1 MSQLDLQ
8 ALSEKCSSLQRQLTH
23 SSQHAAGQRENF
35 SERLTRLEGSQRDLT
50 DQDKRIR
57 KNSDYVEKLKK
68 VAFHLQKESAQLRVE
83 LGQLQKES
91 SLQRVEIDQLRAI
104 VARLTSK
111 DQKLTDQKSSKD

>member
-1 MSQLDLQ
+1 VDPDESSRMSQLDLQ

-35 SERLTRLEGSQRDLT
+35 SERLTRLEGSQSDLT

-57 KNSDYVEKLKK
+57 KNSDYVGKLKK

-83 LGQLQKES
+83 L
-91 SLQRVEIDQLRAI
+91 DQLRAI
-104 VARLTSK
+104 VSRLMKK
-111 DQKLTDQKSSKD
+111 DQKLTDQKNDQKNSKE